1 MQRYKALL
9 EKTKTLFWNRWFT
22 TNRRVDGR
30 TANVCCRVVGF
41 SCGLHK
47 GHGRVRSGPPITQV
61 IPGQSTGYGRASWQ
75 GGLHNRMSIALK
87 DPHKPGNGPKTPKTA
102 IPHYLIP
109 V

>member
-22 TNRRVDGR
+22 TNRRVVAQYVSPSR
-30 TANVCCRVVGF
+30 RVCERC
-41 SCGLHK
+41 CDLHK

-75 GGLHNRMSIALK
+75 GASIIEWL
-87 DPHKPGNGPKTPKTA
+87 
-102 IPHYLIP
+102 
-109 V
+109 